1 MRGSLGESFKT
12 LAQVLK
18 ERKGWGTS
26 LDEKMTTLREL
37 LTKWNDGK
45 FRGAQ
50 VRYAIAVGV
59 SEPTVSRWVAGD
71 YPPDPEIREKAA
83 RVLGLKVPALMDAI
97 AASKIAT
104 RAGVSVV
111 RDVETMFGAETGYR
125 FAEIPHLGV
134 VSASR
139 FMFSFDLPPEHF
151 TTLAIRGGPGERY
164 AMLRISGDCMAP
176 RIEDGDEVLIKQASE
191 VTDGTIAIVSFDGEC
206 TMKRVYRKKNG
217 VELRADNPE
226 YKAVT
231 YPSSKVRILAEV
243 VKIIKDPKRKP

>member
-1 MRGSLGESFKT
+1 M
-12 LAQVLK
+12 
-18 ERKGWGTS
+18 
-26 LDEKMTTLREL
+26 TLREL
-37 LTKWNDGK
+37 LTRWNDGR

-50 VRYAIAVGV
+50 VRFSEAVGV

-83 RVLGLKVPALMDAI
+83 RILKVTSQQLLAAI
-97 AASKIAT
+97 AQSKTDT
-104 RAGVSVV
+104 RVGDSMV
-111 RDVETMFGAETGYR
+111 RDVETAYARETGYR
-125 FAEIPHLGV
+125 FTEIPHLGV

-151 TTLAIRGGPGERY
+151 TTLAIRGAAGERH

-176 RIEDGDEVLIKQASE
+176 RIEDGDEVLIRQTSE
-191 VTDGTIAIVSFDGEC
+191 VSDGTIAIVSFDGEC
-206 TMKRVYRKKNG
+206 TLKRVYRKKDG
-217 VELRADNPE
+217 VELRADNPD
-226 YKAVT
+226 YKPVR